1 MIVPQEIYHPLYE
14 DKEKFIIL
22 ITGGR
27 GSGKS
32 FNASTF
38 IERLTFE
45 MTPVE
50 KIVHQ
55 ILYTRY
61 TMVSAGMSIIPEMM
75 EKIDLDGTTK
85 YFKTT
90 KTDIVNKMTKSR
102 IMFRGIKTSSGN
114 QTAKLKSIQ
123 GITTFVCDEAEEWT
137 SEDEFDKIMLSI
149 RKKGIQNRIIIIM
162 NPCDSNHF
170 IYKKYIEKTHK
181 LVEID
186 GVQVQISTHPNVLHI
201 HTTYF
206 DNLENLSPEFLKEV
220 EDIKVKTD
228 SISRAV
234 DNIHKNIEG
243 LKESIDT
250 LNECNNRAADIM
262 KELITISEESGHA
275 MDEVSNETERT
286 NASAQEI
293 RKVTEIIA
301 GISNQTNLLAL
312 NASIEAARAGEQGR
326 GFAVVANEVK
336 NLAEEI
342 KTLVSTVDGS
352 ISEVERGTTQ
362 LNNNIEESQSV
373 FGKNVEDADAAYGV
387 FEQIIKAADAAKEVQ
402 EEIGEVT
409 QSSEKRLSDV
419 KDCFDDQEQ
428 QLQKVLAHIERA
440 NDLGTTK
447 SSMFEDMNN
456 LVSQL
461 APIAK
466 DIQNKYQ

>member
-1 MIVPQEIYHPLYE
+1 MTANIVKRRILYVWQKIKNTE
-14 DKEKFIIL
+14 RKCYIGTRRNFRYAPSHTRCRQYYEYQKQLAEREVESLDEMADIQKAFVLATKE
-22 ITGGR
+22 
-27 GSGKS
+27 
-32 FNASTF
+32 N
-38 IERLTFE
+38 ERLKDQVQELSSVFADVGQIATSFDGVKNE
-45 MTPVE
+45 
-50 KIVHQ
+50 IVDSVGEAQ
-55 ILYTRY
+55 KKVDELKNSSKE
-61 TMVSAGMSIIPEMM
+61 VSRSFDEI
-75 EKIDLDGTTK
+75 
-85 YFKTT
+85 
-90 KTDIVNKMTKSR
+90 KSA
-102 IMFRGIKTSSGN
+102 F
-114 QTAKLKSIQ
+114 A
-123 GITTFVCDEAEEWT
+123 
-137 SEDEFDKIMLSI
+137 
-149 RKKGIQNRIIIIM
+149 
-162 NPCDSNHF
+162 
-170 IYKKYIEKTHK
+170 
-181 LVEID
+181 
-186 GVQVQISTHPNVLHI
+186 GVQVSVQQIK
-201 HTTYF
+201 
-206 DNLENLSPEFLKEV
+206 D
-220 EDIKVKTD
+220 
-228 SISRAV
+228 
-234 DNIHKNIEG
+234 
-243 LKESIDT
+243 
-250 LNECNNRAADIM
+250 CM
-262 KELITISEESGHA
+262 
-275 MDEVSNETERT
+275 
-286 NASAQEI
+286 QQ
-293 RKVTEIIA
+293 IIA
-301 GISNQTNLLAL
+301 IANQTNMLAL

-342 KTLVSTVDGS
+342 KTLVSTVEGS

>member
-1 MIVPQEIYHPLYE
+1 M
-14 DKEKFIIL
+14 F
-22 ITGGR
+22 GR
-27 GSGKS
+27 
-32 FNASTF
+32 
-38 IERLTFE
+38 
-45 MTPVE
+45 
-50 KIVHQ
+50 
-55 ILYTRY
+55 
-61 TMVSAGMSIIPEMM
+61 
-75 EKIDLDGTTK
+75 
-85 YFKTT
+85 
-90 KTDIVNKMTKSR
+90 
-102 IMFRGIKTSSGN
+102 
-114 QTAKLKSIQ
+114 KLKTQ
-123 GITTFVCDEAEEWT
+123 KE
-137 SEDEFDKIMLSI
+137 
-149 RKKGIQNRIIIIM
+149 
-162 NPCDSNHF
+162 
-170 IYKKYIEKTHK
+170 
-181 LVEID
+181 
-186 GVQVQISTHPNVLHI
+186 NVI
-201 HTTYF
+201 
-206 DNLENLSPEFLKEV
+206 
-220 EDIKVKTD
+220 
-228 SISRAV
+228 
-234 DNIHKNIEG
+234 
-243 LKESIDT
+243 
-250 LNECNNRAADIM
+250 
-262 KELITISEESGHA
+262 
-275 MDEVSNETERT
+275 
-286 NASAQEI
+286 SAQEETLDMHPVI
-293 RKVTEIIA
+293 HVADSIIEYQKQLAEREVESLDEMADIQKAFVLATKENERLKDQVQELSSVFADVGQIATSFDGVKNEIVDSVGEAQKKIDELKNSSTEVSRSFDEIKSAFAGVQMSVQQIKDCMQQIIA
-301 GISNQTNLLAL
+301 IANQTNMLAL

-342 KTLVSTVDGS
+342 KTLVSTVEGS

>member
-1 MIVPQEIYHPLYE
+1 MFGRKLKTKKENVILAQEETLDMHPIIHVADSIIEYQKQLAE
-14 DKEKFIIL
+14 REVESLDEMADIQKAFVLATKE
-22 ITGGR
+22 
-27 GSGKS
+27 
-32 FNASTF
+32 N
-38 IERLTFE
+38 ERLKDQVQELSSVFAD
-45 MTPVE
+45 VG
-50 KIVHQ
+50 Q
-55 ILYTRY
+55 I
-61 TMVSAGMSIIPEMM
+61 A
-75 EKIDLDGTTK
+75 
-85 YFKTT
+85 
-90 KTDIVNKMTKSR
+90 
-102 IMFRGIKTSSGN
+102 TS
-114 QTAKLKSIQ
+114 
-123 GITTFVCDEAEEWT
+123 F
-137 SEDEFDKIMLSI
+137 
-149 RKKGIQNRIIIIM
+149 
-162 NPCDSNHF
+162 
-170 IYKKYIEKTHK
+170 
-181 LVEID
+181 D
-186 GVQVQISTHPNVLHI
+186 GVKNGIVDSVGEAQQKVDELKNS
-201 HTTYF
+201 
-206 DNLENLSPEFLKEV
+206 SKEV
-220 EDIKVKTD
+220 SRSFGEIK
-228 SISRAV
+228 
-234 DNIHKNIEG
+234 
-243 LKESIDT
+243 
-250 LNECNNRAADIM
+250 
-262 KELITISEESGHA
+262 
-275 MDEVSNETERT
+275 
-286 NASAQEI
+286 SAFAGVQMSVQQI
-293 RKVTEIIA
+293 KDCMQQIIA
-301 GISNQTNLLAL
+301 IANQTNMLAL

>member
-1 MIVPQEIYHPLYE
+1 M
-14 DKEKFIIL
+14 F
-22 ITGGR
+22 GR
-27 GSGKS
+27 
-32 FNASTF
+32 
-38 IERLTFE
+38 
-45 MTPVE
+45 
-50 KIVHQ
+50 
-55 ILYTRY
+55 
-61 TMVSAGMSIIPEMM
+61 
-75 EKIDLDGTTK
+75 
-85 YFKTT
+85 
-90 KTDIVNKMTKSR
+90 
-102 IMFRGIKTSSGN
+102 
-114 QTAKLKSIQ
+114 KLKTQ
-123 GITTFVCDEAEEWT
+123 KE
-137 SEDEFDKIMLSI
+137 
-149 RKKGIQNRIIIIM
+149 
-162 NPCDSNHF
+162 
-170 IYKKYIEKTHK
+170 
-181 LVEID
+181 
-186 GVQVQISTHPNVLHI
+186 NVI
-201 HTTYF
+201 
-206 DNLENLSPEFLKEV
+206 
-220 EDIKVKTD
+220 
-228 SISRAV
+228 
-234 DNIHKNIEG
+234 
-243 LKESIDT
+243 
-250 LNECNNRAADIM
+250 
-262 KELITISEESGHA
+262 
-275 MDEVSNETERT
+275 
-286 NASAQEI
+286 SAQEETLDMHPVI
-293 RKVTEIIA
+293 HVADSIIEYQKQLAEREVESLDEMADIQKAFVLATKENERLKDQVQELSSVFADVGQIATSFDGVKNEIVDSVGEAQQKIDELKNSSKEVSRSFDEIKSAYAGVQMSVQQIKDCMQQIIA
-301 GISNQTNLLAL
+301 IANQTNMLAL

-342 KTLVSTVDGS
+342 KTLVSTVEGS

>member
-1 MIVPQEIYHPLYE
+1 MFGRKLKTQKENVILAQEETLDMHPIIHVADSIIEYQKQLAE
-14 DKEKFIIL
+14 REVESLDEMADIQKAFVLATKE
-22 ITGGR
+22 
-27 GSGKS
+27 
-32 FNASTF
+32 N
-38 IERLTFE
+38 ERLKDQVQELSSVFAD
-45 MTPVE
+45 VG
-50 KIVHQ
+50 Q
-55 ILYTRY
+55 I
-61 TMVSAGMSIIPEMM
+61 A
-75 EKIDLDGTTK
+75 
-85 YFKTT
+85 
-90 KTDIVNKMTKSR
+90 
-102 IMFRGIKTSSGN
+102 TS
-114 QTAKLKSIQ
+114 
-123 GITTFVCDEAEEWT
+123 F
-137 SEDEFDKIMLSI
+137 
-149 RKKGIQNRIIIIM
+149 
-162 NPCDSNHF
+162 
-170 IYKKYIEKTHK
+170 
-181 LVEID
+181 D
-186 GVQVQISTHPNVLHI
+186 GVKNGIVDSVGEAQQKVDELKNS
-201 HTTYF
+201 
-206 DNLENLSPEFLKEV
+206 SKEV
-220 EDIKVKTD
+220 SRSFGEIK
-228 SISRAV
+228 
-234 DNIHKNIEG
+234 
-243 LKESIDT
+243 
-250 LNECNNRAADIM
+250 
-262 KELITISEESGHA
+262 
-275 MDEVSNETERT
+275 
-286 NASAQEI
+286 SAFAGVQMSVQQI
-293 RKVTEIIA
+293 KDCMQQIIA
-301 GISNQTNLLAL
+301 IANQTNMLAL

-373 FGKNVEDADAAYGV
+373 FGKNVEDADAAYVV

>member
-1 MIVPQEIYHPLYE
+1 MFGRKLKTQKENVISAQEETLDMHPVIHVADSIIEYQKQLAE
-14 DKEKFIIL
+14 REVESLDEMADIQKAFVLATKE
-22 ITGGR
+22 
-27 GSGKS
+27 
-32 FNASTF
+32 N
-38 IERLTFE
+38 ERLKDQVQELSSVFADVGQIATSFDGVKNE
-45 MTPVE
+45 
-50 KIVHQ
+50 IVDSVGEAQ
-55 ILYTRY
+55 KKVDELKNSSKE
-61 TMVSAGMSIIPEMM
+61 VSRSFDEI
-75 EKIDLDGTTK
+75 
-85 YFKTT
+85 
-90 KTDIVNKMTKSR
+90 KS
-102 IMFRGIKTSSGN
+102 
-114 QTAKLKSIQ
+114 A
-123 GITTFVCDEAEEWT
+123 FV
-137 SEDEFDKIMLSI
+137 
-149 RKKGIQNRIIIIM
+149 
-162 NPCDSNHF
+162 
-170 IYKKYIEKTHK
+170 
-181 LVEID
+181 
-186 GVQVQISTHPNVLHI
+186 GVQVSVQQIK
-201 HTTYF
+201 
-206 DNLENLSPEFLKEV
+206 D
-220 EDIKVKTD
+220 
-228 SISRAV
+228 
-234 DNIHKNIEG
+234 
-243 LKESIDT
+243 
-250 LNECNNRAADIM
+250 CM
-262 KELITISEESGHA
+262 
-275 MDEVSNETERT
+275 
-286 NASAQEI
+286 QQ
-293 RKVTEIIA
+293 IIA
-301 GISNQTNLLAL
+301 IANQTNMLAL

-342 KTLVSTVDGS
+342 KTLVSTVEGS

>member
-1 MIVPQEIYHPLYE
+1 MFGRKLKTQKENVILAQEETLDMHPIIHVADSIIEYQKQLAE
-14 DKEKFIIL
+14 REVVSLDEMADIQKAFVLATKE
-22 ITGGR
+22 
-27 GSGKS
+27 
-32 FNASTF
+32 N
-38 IERLTFE
+38 ERLKDQVQELSSVFAD
-45 MTPVE
+45 VG
-50 KIVHQ
+50 Q
-55 ILYTRY
+55 I
-61 TMVSAGMSIIPEMM
+61 A
-75 EKIDLDGTTK
+75 
-85 YFKTT
+85 
-90 KTDIVNKMTKSR
+90 
-102 IMFRGIKTSSGN
+102 TS
-114 QTAKLKSIQ
+114 
-123 GITTFVCDEAEEWT
+123 F
-137 SEDEFDKIMLSI
+137 
-149 RKKGIQNRIIIIM
+149 
-162 NPCDSNHF
+162 
-170 IYKKYIEKTHK
+170 
-181 LVEID
+181 D
-186 GVQVQISTHPNVLHI
+186 GVKNGIVDSVGEAQQKVDELKNS
-201 HTTYF
+201 
-206 DNLENLSPEFLKEV
+206 SKEV
-220 EDIKVKTD
+220 SRSFGEIK
-228 SISRAV
+228 
-234 DNIHKNIEG
+234 
-243 LKESIDT
+243 
-250 LNECNNRAADIM
+250 
-262 KELITISEESGHA
+262 
-275 MDEVSNETERT
+275 
-286 NASAQEI
+286 SAFAGVQMSVQQI
-293 RKVTEIIA
+293 KDCMQQIIA
-301 GISNQTNLLAL
+301 IANQTNMLAL

-326 GFAVVANEVK
+326 GFAVVASEVK

>member
-1 MIVPQEIYHPLYE
+1 MFGRKLKTQKENVISAQEETLDMHPVIHVADSIIEYQKQLAE
-14 DKEKFIIL
+14 REVESLDEMADIQKAFVLATKE
-22 ITGGR
+22 
-27 GSGKS
+27 
-32 FNASTF
+32 N
-38 IERLTFE
+38 ERLKDQVQELSSVFADVGQIATSFDGVKNE
-45 MTPVE
+45 
-50 KIVHQ
+50 IVDS
-55 ILYTRY
+55 
-61 TMVSAGMSIIPEMM
+61 VG
-75 EKIDLDGTTK
+75 
-85 YFKTT
+85 
-90 KTDIVNKMTKSR
+90 
-102 IMFRGIKTSSGN
+102 
-114 QTAKLKSIQ
+114 
-123 GITTFVCDEAEEWT
+123 EAQKKV
-137 SEDEFDKIMLSI
+137 DEFKNSSKEVSRSFD
-149 RKKGIQNRIIIIM
+149 
-162 NPCDSNHF
+162 
-170 IYKKYIEKTHK
+170 
-181 LVEID
+181 EIKSAFA
-186 GVQVQISTHPNVLHI
+186 GVQVSVQQIK
-201 HTTYF
+201 
-206 DNLENLSPEFLKEV
+206 D
-220 EDIKVKTD
+220 
-228 SISRAV
+228 
-234 DNIHKNIEG
+234 
-243 LKESIDT
+243 
-250 LNECNNRAADIM
+250 CM
-262 KELITISEESGHA
+262 
-275 MDEVSNETERT
+275 
-286 NASAQEI
+286 QQ
-293 RKVTEIIA
+293 IIA
-301 GISNQTNLLAL
+301 IANQTNMLAL

-342 KTLVSTVDGS
+342 KTLVSTVEGS

>member
-1 MIVPQEIYHPLYE
+1 MFGRKLKTQKENVILAQEETLDMHPIIHVADSIIEYQKQLAE
-14 DKEKFIIL
+14 REVESLDEMADIQKAFVLATKE
-22 ITGGR
+22 
-27 GSGKS
+27 
-32 FNASTF
+32 N
-38 IERLTFE
+38 ERLKDQVQELSSVFAD
-45 MTPVE
+45 VG
-50 KIVHQ
+50 Q
-55 ILYTRY
+55 I
-61 TMVSAGMSIIPEMM
+61 A
-75 EKIDLDGTTK
+75 
-85 YFKTT
+85 
-90 KTDIVNKMTKSR
+90 
-102 IMFRGIKTSSGN
+102 TS
-114 QTAKLKSIQ
+114 
-123 GITTFVCDEAEEWT
+123 F
-137 SEDEFDKIMLSI
+137 
-149 RKKGIQNRIIIIM
+149 
-162 NPCDSNHF
+162 
-170 IYKKYIEKTHK
+170 
-181 LVEID
+181 D
-186 GVQVQISTHPNVLHI
+186 GVKNGIVDSVGEAQQKVDELKNS
-201 HTTYF
+201 
-206 DNLENLSPEFLKEV
+206 SKEV
-220 EDIKVKTD
+220 SRSFGEIK
-228 SISRAV
+228 
-234 DNIHKNIEG
+234 
-243 LKESIDT
+243 
-250 LNECNNRAADIM
+250 
-262 KELITISEESGHA
+262 
-275 MDEVSNETERT
+275 
-286 NASAQEI
+286 SAFAGVQMSVQQI
-293 RKVTEIIA
+293 KDCMQQIIA
-301 GISNQTNLLAL
+301 IANQTNMLAL

-373 FGKNVEDADAAYGV
+373 FGKNVEDTDAAYGV

>member
-1 MIVPQEIYHPLYE
+1 MFGRKLKTQKENVISAQEETLDMHPVIHVADSIIEYQKQLAE
-14 DKEKFIIL
+14 REVESLDEMADIQKAFVLATKE
-22 ITGGR
+22 
-27 GSGKS
+27 
-32 FNASTF
+32 N
-38 IERLTFE
+38 ERLKDQVQELSSVFADVGQIATSFDGVKNE
-45 MTPVE
+45 
-50 KIVHQ
+50 IVDSVGEAQ
-55 ILYTRY
+55 KKVDELKNSSKE
-61 TMVSAGMSIIPEMM
+61 VSRSFDEI
-75 EKIDLDGTTK
+75 
-85 YFKTT
+85 
-90 KTDIVNKMTKSR
+90 KSA
-102 IMFRGIKTSSGN
+102 F
-114 QTAKLKSIQ
+114 A
-123 GITTFVCDEAEEWT
+123 
-137 SEDEFDKIMLSI
+137 
-149 RKKGIQNRIIIIM
+149 
-162 NPCDSNHF
+162 
-170 IYKKYIEKTHK
+170 
-181 LVEID
+181 
-186 GVQVQISTHPNVLHI
+186 GVQVSVQQIK
-201 HTTYF
+201 
-206 DNLENLSPEFLKEV
+206 D
-220 EDIKVKTD
+220 
-228 SISRAV
+228 
-234 DNIHKNIEG
+234 
-243 LKESIDT
+243 
-250 LNECNNRAADIM
+250 CM
-262 KELITISEESGHA
+262 
-275 MDEVSNETERT
+275 
-286 NASAQEI
+286 QQ
-293 RKVTEIIA
+293 IIA
-301 GISNQTNLLAL
+301 IANQTNMLAL

-387 FEQIIKAADAAKEVQ
+387 FEQIIKAAYAAKEVQ

>member
-1 MIVPQEIYHPLYE
+1 MFGRKLKTQKENVISAQEETLDMHPIIHVADSIIEYQKQLAE
-14 DKEKFIIL
+14 REVESLDEMADIQKAFVLATKE
-22 ITGGR
+22 
-27 GSGKS
+27 
-32 FNASTF
+32 N
-38 IERLTFE
+38 ERLKDQVQELSSVFADVGQIATSFDG
-45 MTPVE
+45 V
-50 KIVHQ
+50 KNGIVDSVGEAQ
-55 ILYTRY
+55 QKVDELKNSSKE
-61 TMVSAGMSIIPEMM
+61 VSRSFGEI
-75 EKIDLDGTTK
+75 
-85 YFKTT
+85 
-90 KTDIVNKMTKSR
+90 KSA
-102 IMFRGIKTSSGN
+102 F
-114 QTAKLKSIQ
+114 A
-123 GITTFVCDEAEEWT
+123 
-137 SEDEFDKIMLSI
+137 
-149 RKKGIQNRIIIIM
+149 
-162 NPCDSNHF
+162 
-170 IYKKYIEKTHK
+170 
-181 LVEID
+181 
-186 GVQVQISTHPNVLHI
+186 GVQVSVQQIK
-201 HTTYF
+201 
-206 DNLENLSPEFLKEV
+206 D
-220 EDIKVKTD
+220 
-228 SISRAV
+228 
-234 DNIHKNIEG
+234 
-243 LKESIDT
+243 
-250 LNECNNRAADIM
+250 CM
-262 KELITISEESGHA
+262 
-275 MDEVSNETERT
+275 
-286 NASAQEI
+286 QQ
-293 RKVTEIIA
+293 IIA
-301 GISNQTNLLAL
+301 IANQTNMLAL

>member
-1 MIVPQEIYHPLYE
+1 MFGRKLKTQKENVILAQEETLDRHPIIHVADSIIEYQKQLAE
-14 DKEKFIIL
+14 REVESLDEMADIQKAFVLATKE
-22 ITGGR
+22 
-27 GSGKS
+27 
-32 FNASTF
+32 N
-38 IERLTFE
+38 ERLKDQVQELSSVFAD
-45 MTPVE
+45 VG
-50 KIVHQ
+50 Q
-55 ILYTRY
+55 I
-61 TMVSAGMSIIPEMM
+61 A
-75 EKIDLDGTTK
+75 
-85 YFKTT
+85 
-90 KTDIVNKMTKSR
+90 
-102 IMFRGIKTSSGN
+102 TS
-114 QTAKLKSIQ
+114 
-123 GITTFVCDEAEEWT
+123 F
-137 SEDEFDKIMLSI
+137 
-149 RKKGIQNRIIIIM
+149 
-162 NPCDSNHF
+162 
-170 IYKKYIEKTHK
+170 
-181 LVEID
+181 D
-186 GVQVQISTHPNVLHI
+186 GVKNGIVDSVGEAQQKVDELKNS
-201 HTTYF
+201 
-206 DNLENLSPEFLKEV
+206 SKEV
-220 EDIKVKTD
+220 SRSFGEIK
-228 SISRAV
+228 
-234 DNIHKNIEG
+234 
-243 LKESIDT
+243 
-250 LNECNNRAADIM
+250 
-262 KELITISEESGHA
+262 
-275 MDEVSNETERT
+275 
-286 NASAQEI
+286 SAFAGVQMSVQQI
-293 RKVTEIIA
+293 KDCMQQIIA
-301 GISNQTNLLAL
+301 IANQTNMLAL

>member
-1 MIVPQEIYHPLYE
+1 M
-14 DKEKFIIL
+14 F
-22 ITGGR
+22 GR
-27 GSGKS
+27 
-32 FNASTF
+32 
-38 IERLTFE
+38 
-45 MTPVE
+45 
-50 KIVHQ
+50 
-55 ILYTRY
+55 
-61 TMVSAGMSIIPEMM
+61 
-75 EKIDLDGTTK
+75 
-85 YFKTT
+85 
-90 KTDIVNKMTKSR
+90 
-102 IMFRGIKTSSGN
+102 
-114 QTAKLKSIQ
+114 KLKTQ
-123 GITTFVCDEAEEWT
+123 KE
-137 SEDEFDKIMLSI
+137 
-149 RKKGIQNRIIIIM
+149 
-162 NPCDSNHF
+162 
-170 IYKKYIEKTHK
+170 
-181 LVEID
+181 
-186 GVQVQISTHPNVLHI
+186 NVI
-201 HTTYF
+201 
-206 DNLENLSPEFLKEV
+206 
-220 EDIKVKTD
+220 
-228 SISRAV
+228 
-234 DNIHKNIEG
+234 
-243 LKESIDT
+243 
-250 LNECNNRAADIM
+250 
-262 KELITISEESGHA
+262 
-275 MDEVSNETERT
+275 
-286 NASAQEI
+286 SAQEETLDMHPI
-293 RKVTEIIA
+293 IHVADSIIEYQKQLAEREVESLDEMADIQKAFVLATKENERLKDQVQELSSVFADVGQIATSFDGVKNGIVDSVGEAQQKVDELKNSSKEVSRSFGEIKSAFAGVQMSVQQIKDCMQQIIA
-301 GISNQTNLLAL
+301 IANQTNMLAL

-352 ISEVERGTTQ
+352 ISEVEIGTTQ

>member
-1 MIVPQEIYHPLYE
+1 M
-14 DKEKFIIL
+14 F
-22 ITGGR
+22 GR
-27 GSGKS
+27 
-32 FNASTF
+32 
-38 IERLTFE
+38 
-45 MTPVE
+45 
-50 KIVHQ
+50 
-55 ILYTRY
+55 
-61 TMVSAGMSIIPEMM
+61 
-75 EKIDLDGTTK
+75 
-85 YFKTT
+85 
-90 KTDIVNKMTKSR
+90 
-102 IMFRGIKTSSGN
+102 
-114 QTAKLKSIQ
+114 KLKTQ
-123 GITTFVCDEAEEWT
+123 KE
-137 SEDEFDKIMLSI
+137 
-149 RKKGIQNRIIIIM
+149 
-162 NPCDSNHF
+162 
-170 IYKKYIEKTHK
+170 
-181 LVEID
+181 
-186 GVQVQISTHPNVLHI
+186 NVI
-201 HTTYF
+201 
-206 DNLENLSPEFLKEV
+206 
-220 EDIKVKTD
+220 
-228 SISRAV
+228 
-234 DNIHKNIEG
+234 
-243 LKESIDT
+243 
-250 LNECNNRAADIM
+250 
-262 KELITISEESGHA
+262 
-275 MDEVSNETERT
+275 
-286 NASAQEI
+286 SAQEETLDMHPVI
-293 RKVTEIIA
+293 HVADSIIEYQKQLAEREVESLDEMADIQKAFVLATKENERLKDQVQELSSVFADVGQIATSFDGVKNEIVDSVGEAQKKVDELKNSSKEVSGSFGEIKSAFAGVQMSVQQIKDCMQQIIA
-301 GISNQTNLLAL
+301 IANQTNMLAL

-326 GFAVVANEVK
+326 GFAVVASEVK

>member
-1 MIVPQEIYHPLYE
+1 MFGRKLKTQKENVISAQEETLDTHPVIHVADSIIEYQKQLAE
-14 DKEKFIIL
+14 REVESLDEMADIQKAFVLATKE
-22 ITGGR
+22 
-27 GSGKS
+27 
-32 FNASTF
+32 N
-38 IERLTFE
+38 ERLKDQVQELSSVFADVGQIATSFDGVKNE
-45 MTPVE
+45 
-50 KIVHQ
+50 IVDSVGEAQ
-55 ILYTRY
+55 KKVDELKNSSKE
-61 TMVSAGMSIIPEMM
+61 VSRSFDEI
-75 EKIDLDGTTK
+75 
-85 YFKTT
+85 
-90 KTDIVNKMTKSR
+90 KSA
-102 IMFRGIKTSSGN
+102 F
-114 QTAKLKSIQ
+114 A
-123 GITTFVCDEAEEWT
+123 
-137 SEDEFDKIMLSI
+137 
-149 RKKGIQNRIIIIM
+149 
-162 NPCDSNHF
+162 
-170 IYKKYIEKTHK
+170 
-181 LVEID
+181 
-186 GVQVQISTHPNVLHI
+186 GVQVSVQQIK
-201 HTTYF
+201 
-206 DNLENLSPEFLKEV
+206 D
-220 EDIKVKTD
+220 
-228 SISRAV
+228 
-234 DNIHKNIEG
+234 
-243 LKESIDT
+243 
-250 LNECNNRAADIM
+250 CM
-262 KELITISEESGHA
+262 
-275 MDEVSNETERT
+275 
-286 NASAQEI
+286 QQ
-293 RKVTEIIA
+293 IIA
-301 GISNQTNLLAL
+301 IANQTNMLAL

-342 KTLVSTVDGS
+342 KTLVSTVEGS

>member
-1 MIVPQEIYHPLYE
+1 MFGRKLKTQKENVISAQEETLDMHPVIHVADSIIEYQKQLAE
-14 DKEKFIIL
+14 REVESLDEMADIQKAFVLATKE
-22 ITGGR
+22 
-27 GSGKS
+27 
-32 FNASTF
+32 N
-38 IERLTFE
+38 ERLKDQVQELSSVFADVGQIATSFDGVKNE
-45 MTPVE
+45 
-50 KIVHQ
+50 IVDSVGEAQ
-55 ILYTRY
+55 KEVDELKNSSKE
-61 TMVSAGMSIIPEMM
+61 VSRSFDEI
-75 EKIDLDGTTK
+75 
-85 YFKTT
+85 
-90 KTDIVNKMTKSR
+90 KSA
-102 IMFRGIKTSSGN
+102 F
-114 QTAKLKSIQ
+114 A
-123 GITTFVCDEAEEWT
+123 
-137 SEDEFDKIMLSI
+137 
-149 RKKGIQNRIIIIM
+149 
-162 NPCDSNHF
+162 
-170 IYKKYIEKTHK
+170 
-181 LVEID
+181 
-186 GVQVQISTHPNVLHI
+186 GVQVSVQQIK
-201 HTTYF
+201 
-206 DNLENLSPEFLKEV
+206 D
-220 EDIKVKTD
+220 
-228 SISRAV
+228 
-234 DNIHKNIEG
+234 
-243 LKESIDT
+243 
-250 LNECNNRAADIM
+250 CM
-262 KELITISEESGHA
+262 
-275 MDEVSNETERT
+275 
-286 NASAQEI
+286 QQ
-293 RKVTEIIA
+293 IIA
-301 GISNQTNLLAL
+301 IANQTNMLAL

-342 KTLVSTVDGS
+342 KTLVSTVEGS

>member
-1 MIVPQEIYHPLYE
+1 MFGRKLKTQKENVISAQEETLDMHPVIHVADSIIEYQKQLAE
-14 DKEKFIIL
+14 REVESLDEMADIQKAFVLATKE
-22 ITGGR
+22 
-27 GSGKS
+27 
-32 FNASTF
+32 N
-38 IERLTFE
+38 ERLKDQIQELSSVFADVGQIATSFDGVKNE
-45 MTPVE
+45 
-50 KIVHQ
+50 IVDSVGEAQ
-55 ILYTRY
+55 KKVDELKNSSKE
-61 TMVSAGMSIIPEMM
+61 VSRSFDEI
-75 EKIDLDGTTK
+75 
-85 YFKTT
+85 
-90 KTDIVNKMTKSR
+90 KSA
-102 IMFRGIKTSSGN
+102 F
-114 QTAKLKSIQ
+114 A
-123 GITTFVCDEAEEWT
+123 
-137 SEDEFDKIMLSI
+137 
-149 RKKGIQNRIIIIM
+149 
-162 NPCDSNHF
+162 
-170 IYKKYIEKTHK
+170 
-181 LVEID
+181 
-186 GVQVQISTHPNVLHI
+186 GVQVSVQQIK
-201 HTTYF
+201 
-206 DNLENLSPEFLKEV
+206 D
-220 EDIKVKTD
+220 
-228 SISRAV
+228 
-234 DNIHKNIEG
+234 
-243 LKESIDT
+243 
-250 LNECNNRAADIM
+250 CM
-262 KELITISEESGHA
+262 
-275 MDEVSNETERT
+275 
-286 NASAQEI
+286 QQ
-293 RKVTEIIA
+293 IIA
-301 GISNQTNLLAL
+301 IANQTNMLAL

-342 KTLVSTVDGS
+342 KTLVSTVEGS

>member
-1 MIVPQEIYHPLYE
+1 MFGRKLKTQKENVISAQEETLDMHPVIHVADSIIEYQKQLAE
-14 DKEKFIIL
+14 REVESLDEMADIQKAFVLATKE
-22 ITGGR
+22 
-27 GSGKS
+27 
-32 FNASTF
+32 N
-38 IERLTFE
+38 ERLKDQVQELSSVFADVGQIATSFDGVKNE
-45 MTPVE
+45 
-50 KIVHQ
+50 IVDSIGEAQ
-55 ILYTRY
+55 KKVDELKNSSKE
-61 TMVSAGMSIIPEMM
+61 VSRSFDEI
-75 EKIDLDGTTK
+75 
-85 YFKTT
+85 
-90 KTDIVNKMTKSR
+90 KSA
-102 IMFRGIKTSSGN
+102 F
-114 QTAKLKSIQ
+114 A
-123 GITTFVCDEAEEWT
+123 
-137 SEDEFDKIMLSI
+137 
-149 RKKGIQNRIIIIM
+149 
-162 NPCDSNHF
+162 
-170 IYKKYIEKTHK
+170 
-181 LVEID
+181 
-186 GVQVQISTHPNVLHI
+186 GVQVSVQQIK
-201 HTTYF
+201 
-206 DNLENLSPEFLKEV
+206 D
-220 EDIKVKTD
+220 
-228 SISRAV
+228 
-234 DNIHKNIEG
+234 
-243 LKESIDT
+243 
-250 LNECNNRAADIM
+250 CM
-262 KELITISEESGHA
+262 
-275 MDEVSNETERT
+275 
-286 NASAQEI
+286 QQ
-293 RKVTEIIA
+293 IIA
-301 GISNQTNLLAL
+301 IANQTNMLAL

-342 KTLVSTVDGS
+342 KTLVSTVEGS

>member
-1 MIVPQEIYHPLYE
+1 MFGRKLKTQKENVISAQEETLDMHPVIHVADSIIEYQKQLAE
-14 DKEKFIIL
+14 REVESLDEMADIQKAFVLATKE
-22 ITGGR
+22 
-27 GSGKS
+27 
-32 FNASTF
+32 N
-38 IERLTFE
+38 ERLKDQVQELSSVFADVGQIATSFDGVKNE
-45 MTPVE
+45 
-50 KIVHQ
+50 IVDSVGEAQ
-55 ILYTRY
+55 KKVDELKNSSTE
-61 TMVSAGMSIIPEMM
+61 VSRSFDEI
-75 EKIDLDGTTK
+75 
-85 YFKTT
+85 
-90 KTDIVNKMTKSR
+90 KSA
-102 IMFRGIKTSSGN
+102 F
-114 QTAKLKSIQ
+114 A
-123 GITTFVCDEAEEWT
+123 
-137 SEDEFDKIMLSI
+137 
-149 RKKGIQNRIIIIM
+149 
-162 NPCDSNHF
+162 
-170 IYKKYIEKTHK
+170 
-181 LVEID
+181 
-186 GVQVQISTHPNVLHI
+186 GVQVSVQQIK
-201 HTTYF
+201 
-206 DNLENLSPEFLKEV
+206 D
-220 EDIKVKTD
+220 
-228 SISRAV
+228 
-234 DNIHKNIEG
+234 
-243 LKESIDT
+243 
-250 LNECNNRAADIM
+250 CM
-262 KELITISEESGHA
+262 
-275 MDEVSNETERT
+275 
-286 NASAQEI
+286 QQ
-293 RKVTEIIA
+293 IIA
-301 GISNQTNLLAL
+301 IANQTNMLAL

>member
-1 MIVPQEIYHPLYE
+1 MFGRKLKTQ
-14 DKEKFIIL
+14 KEKVISAQEETLDMHPVIHVADSIIEYQKQL
-22 ITGGR
+22 AEREVESLDEMADIQKAFVLAT
-27 GSGKS
+27 KE
-32 FNASTF
+32 N
-38 IERLTFE
+38 ERLKDQVQELSSVFADVGQIATSFDGVKNE
-45 MTPVE
+45 
-50 KIVHQ
+50 IVDSVGEAQ
-55 ILYTRY
+55 KKVDELKNSSKE
-61 TMVSAGMSIIPEMM
+61 VSRSFDEI
-75 EKIDLDGTTK
+75 
-85 YFKTT
+85 
-90 KTDIVNKMTKSR
+90 KSA
-102 IMFRGIKTSSGN
+102 F
-114 QTAKLKSIQ
+114 A
-123 GITTFVCDEAEEWT
+123 
-137 SEDEFDKIMLSI
+137 
-149 RKKGIQNRIIIIM
+149 
-162 NPCDSNHF
+162 
-170 IYKKYIEKTHK
+170 
-181 LVEID
+181 
-186 GVQVQISTHPNVLHI
+186 GVQVSVQQIK
-201 HTTYF
+201 
-206 DNLENLSPEFLKEV
+206 D
-220 EDIKVKTD
+220 
-228 SISRAV
+228 
-234 DNIHKNIEG
+234 
-243 LKESIDT
+243 
-250 LNECNNRAADIM
+250 CM
-262 KELITISEESGHA
+262 
-275 MDEVSNETERT
+275 
-286 NASAQEI
+286 QQ
-293 RKVTEIIA
+293 IIA
-301 GISNQTNLLAL
+301 IANQTNMLAL

-342 KTLVSTVDGS
+342 KTLVSTVEGS